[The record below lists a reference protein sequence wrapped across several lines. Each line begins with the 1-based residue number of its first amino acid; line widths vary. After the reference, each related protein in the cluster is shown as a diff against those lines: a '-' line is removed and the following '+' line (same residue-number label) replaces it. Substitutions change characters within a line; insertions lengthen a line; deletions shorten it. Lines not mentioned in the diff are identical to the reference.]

1 MMILSDIA
9 TVFREIENPE
19 KFDQDILVDHYSLP
33 AFDKGACQRVLSSQ
47 VKSQKQIVP
56 DNAILVSRLNPH
68 IPRIW
73 APDIDSNMVNLAST
87 EWSVLI
93 PKGVERGFLH
103 GFFESDYFKIALRSG
118 VTGTS
123 NSHQRVPV
131 DHLMEIE
138 VPNFDTTL
146 TQRGNILPNNVSQQL
161 PKLRKLAA
169 GLHQLAT
176 YTFNQTFE
184 SVIHPKNKILRIFQ
198 PRHGA
203 NSSEIQRIGDLVS
216 LQKGLSYESKQLSQ
230 SDGKLLMNLKS
241 IKPTTD
247 VLKTGFKRYTGPNRE
262 RDIVKAGD
270 VLIANTDITQFWEV
284 LGHPAIV
291 PFEMV
296 GEILYT
302 CDLSAVRPSTDC
314 PIGNMTLFHL
324 FNHPMSRARCQGW
337 ATGTTVQRIPE
348 ETLLDIEIQ
357 LPSQP
362 VLDELES
369 KLETIY
375 RCIDKIYSLERKATE
390 IVSKNANLMFPMY

>member
-1 MMILSDIA
+1 MILSDIA
-9 TVFREIENPE
+9 TVFRVIENPE
-19 KFDQDILVDHYSLP
+19 KYKSDVLVDHYSLP
-33 AFDKGACQRVLSSQ
+33 AFDKGACQRVLSSK
-47 VKSQKQIVP
+47 VKSQKQVVP
-56 DNAILVSRLNPH
+56 ENAILVSRLNPH
-68 IPRIW
+68 IPRVW
-73 APDIDSNMVNLAST
+73 APEIDPNIINLAST

-103 GFFESDYFKIALRSG
+103 GFFESDYFKIVLRAG

-138 VPNFDTTL
+138 VPEFDSAL
-146 TQRGNILPNNVSQQL
+146 TQRGTILPNNVSQQR
-161 PKLRKLAA
+161 PRLRKLAA
-169 GLHQLAT
+169 HLHTLAT
-176 YTFNQTFE
+176 HTFNQIFYS
-184 SVIHPKNKILRIFQ
+184 SVHPENNRLRIFM
-198 PRHGA
+198 PRNNA
-203 NSSEIQRIGDLVS
+203 KITKLQRLGDFVS

-230 SDGKLLMNLKS
+230 SEGKLLMNLKS
-241 IKPTTD
+241 VKPTTD
-247 VLKTGFKRYTGPNRE
+247 VLKTGFKRYIGGHRE
-262 RDIVKAGD
+262 RDIVKGGD
-270 VLIANTDITQFWEV
+270 ILIANTDITQFWEV

-291 PFEMV
+291 PFSTE

-302 CDLSAVRPSTDC
+302 CDLSAVRRKSEC

-324 FNHPMSRARCQGW
+324 FNDPMSRARCQGW

-390 IVSKNANLMFPMY
+390 IVSKNANLMFPVY